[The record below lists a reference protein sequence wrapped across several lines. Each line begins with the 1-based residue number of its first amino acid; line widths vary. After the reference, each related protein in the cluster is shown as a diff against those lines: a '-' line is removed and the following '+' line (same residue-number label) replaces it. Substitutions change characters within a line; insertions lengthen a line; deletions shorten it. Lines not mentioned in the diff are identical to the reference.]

1 MTDPLFTLVTLA
13 AFLVALALVHF
24 FKTLDAD
31 LWHAWRNP
39 VAAGLVIGIALRL
52 VHVAH
57 PIAFGLLLTLAA
69 VYARHTGRESE
80 AVDGMLIGA
89 AMGAVAALPFALSDV
104 EGPRAGATAI
114 LSGAVAGYGIT
125 FAAFHVAERRRQ
137 LIIDAITAIAAVGV
151 AYLPS
156 ILSLP
161 PRVVLVAAAAL
172 VPAVIVLAVFR
183 QWPDVRAELRHEAS
197 LGFMT
202 DADVRPTAHLL
213 LRLGAGGWADKRAHR
228 EFVRLA
234 NKIALRKR
242 QQRDRTDVM
251 ARLYQLEII
260 KLRMQIQEMSKIDR
274 DVSDTMKRDT

>member
-1 MTDPLFTLVTLA
+1 MSEPLATLTILG
-13 AFLVALALVHF
+13 AFLIALALVHF

-39 VAAGLVIGIALRL
+39 VAAGLVAGIALRL

-57 PIAFGLLLTLAA
+57 PVALGLLLTLAA

-89 AMGAVAALPFALSDV
+89 AMGAVAAMPLLAPL
-104 EGPRAGATAI
+104 AGASAI
-114 LSGAVAGYGIT
+114 LAGAVAGYGIT
-125 FAAFHVAERRRQ
+125 FAAFHVAERKRQ
-137 LIIDAITAIAAVGV
+137 LLIDGITALAAIAV
-151 AYLPS
+151 AYAPS
-156 ILSLP
+156 LLALRERIILIAVASAVPLA
-161 PRVVLVAAAAL
+161 VL
-172 VPAVIVLAVFR
+172 IAVFR
-183 QWPDVRAELRHEAS
+183 QWPDIRAELRHEAS
-197 LGFMT
+197 LGFIT
-202 DADVRPTAHLL
+202 DADVRTTAHPL
-213 LRLGAGGWADKRAHR
+213 LRLGSGGWADKNAHR

-242 QQRDRTDVM
+242 QQRDRTDEM

-274 DVSDTMKRDT
+274 DVSDTMTRNK

>member
-1 MTDPLFTLVTLA
+1 MSDSLSTLITLA
-13 AFLVALALVHF
+13 ALLIALALVHF

-52 VHVAH
+52 VHVTH
-57 PIAFGLLLTLAA
+57 PIAFGVLLTIAA

-89 AMGAVAALPFALSDV
+89 AMGAVAALPLMS
-104 EGPRAGATAI
+104 PRIGATAI
-114 LSGAVAGYGIT
+114 LTGTVAGYGIT

-137 LIIDAITAIAAVGV
+137 LVIDGVTALAAIGV

-156 ILSLP
+156 VIAAPDRITLIA
-161 PRVVLVAAAAL
+161 VAAAIPL
-172 VPAVIVLAVFR
+172 LIIIAVFR
-183 QWPDVRAELRHEAS
+183 QWPDIRAELRHEAS

-202 DADVRPTAHLL
+202 DADVRPTAHPL
-213 LRLGAGGWADKRAHR
+213 LRLGSGGWADKHAHR

-234 NKIALRKR
+234 NKVALRKR
-242 QQRDRTDVM
+242 QQRDRTDDM
-251 ARLYQLEII
+251 ARLY
-260 KLRMQIQEMSKIDR
+260 
-274 DVSDTMKRDT
+274 

>member
-1 MTDPLFTLVTLA
+1 MSEPLFTTATLA
-13 AFLVALALVHF
+13 AFLALMALVHF

-39 VAAGLVIGIALRL
+39 IGAGVVIGIALRL
-52 VHVAH
+52 LHVSH
-57 PIAFGLLLTLAA
+57 PVAFGVLLTIAA
-69 VYARHTGRESE
+69 VWARHTGRESE

-89 AMGAVAALPFALSDV
+89 AMGAVAALPFLSA
-104 EGPRAGATAI
+104 RAGATAI
-114 LSGAVAGYGIT
+114 LAGAAAGYGIT
-125 FAAFHVAERRRQ
+125 FAAFHVTERGRQ
-137 LIIDAITAIAAVGV
+137 FVIDAVTAAVAVGV
-151 AYLPS
+151 AFIPS
-156 ILSLP
+156 LLAAYGVP
-161 PRVVLVAAAAL
+161 DRVTLIVVAAAL
-172 VPAVIVLAVFR
+172 PAAVVIAVFH

-202 DADVRPTAHLL
+202 DADVRPTAHPF
-213 LRLGAGGWADKRAHR
+213 LRLGAAGWADKHAHR

-242 QQRDRTDVM
+242 QQRNRTDET

-274 DVSDTMKRDT
+274 DVSDTMTRNK

>member
-1 MTDPLFTLVTLA
+1 MADPLLTFIVLL
-13 AFLVALALVHF
+13 AFLALLALVHF

-39 VAAGLVIGIALRL
+39 FAAGLMIGIALRL
-52 VHVAH
+52 LHLPH
-57 PIAFGLLLTLAA
+57 PIAFGLLLTAAA

-80 AVDGMLIGA
+80 AIDGMLIGA
-89 AMGAVAALPFALSDV
+89 AMGAAAALPFA
-104 EGPRAGATAI
+104 EPRIGTMAI
-114 LSGAVAGYGIT
+114 LAGAVAGYGIT

-137 LIIDAITAIAAVGV
+137 LVIDAGTAVAAVGV

-156 ILSLP
+156 LATGRDRAL
-161 PRVVLVAAAAL
+161 LLAVAAA
-172 VPAVIVLAVFR
+172 VPVVIVAAVFR

-202 DADVRPTAHLL
+202 DADVRPTANPL
-213 LRLGAGGWADKRAHR
+213 LRLGGGGWADKRAHR
-228 EFVRLA
+228 QFVRLA

-242 QQRDRTDVM
+242 QQRDRTDDM

-274 DVSDTMKRDT
+274 DVSDTMSRKT

>member
-1 MTDPLFTLVTLA
+1 MPEPAATLIILI
-13 AFLVALALVHF
+13 AFLIVLALVHF

-52 VHVAH
+52 LHVTH
-57 PIAFGLLLTLAA
+57 PIAFGLLLTIAA

-89 AMGAVAALPFALSDV
+89 AMGAAAALPFAA
-104 EGPRAGATAI
+104 PRIAATAI
-114 LSGAVAGYGIT
+114 LAGAVAGYGIT

-137 LIIDAITAIAAVGV
+137 FVIDGVTGIAAAGIAYASSIVPVRERALLIAV
-151 AYLPS
+151 AVAVPVL
-156 ILSLP
+156 ILI
-161 PRVVLVAAAAL
+161 A
-172 VPAVIVLAVFR
+172 IFR

-202 DADVRPTAHLL
+202 DADVRTTAHPF
-213 LRLGAGGWADKRAHR
+213 LRLGAGGWADKQAHR

-234 NKIALRKR
+234 NRIALRKR
-242 QQRDRTDVM
+242 QQRDRTDEM

-274 DVSDTMKRDT
+274 DVSDTMTRNK

>member
-1 MTDPLFTLVTLA
+1 MPLTEPLFTSITLA
-13 AFLVALALVHF
+13 AFLLALALVHF

-39 VAAGLVIGIALRL
+39 VAAGLAIGIALRL
-52 VHVAH
+52 VNVTH
-57 PIAFGLLLTLAA
+57 PIALGILLTIAA

-89 AMGAVAALPFALSDV
+89 AMGAVAALPLMSA
-104 EGPRAGATAI
+104 RAGATAI
-114 LSGAVAGYGIT
+114 LAGAVAGYGIT

-137 LIIDAITAIAAVGV
+137 LVIDGVTAVAAVGV
-151 AYLPS
+151 GWL
-156 ILSLP
+156 
-161 PRVVLVAAAAL
+161 
-172 VPAVIVLAVFR
+172 PAVLPVSERAMLIAVATAVPVAIIIAVFQ

-202 DADVRPTAHLL
+202 DADVRPTAHPL
-213 LRLGAGGWADKRAHR
+213 LRLGSGGWADKHAHR

-234 NKIALRKR
+234 NRIALRKR
-242 QQRDRTDVM
+242 QQRDRTDDM

-274 DVSDTMKRDT
+274 DVSDTMTRNK